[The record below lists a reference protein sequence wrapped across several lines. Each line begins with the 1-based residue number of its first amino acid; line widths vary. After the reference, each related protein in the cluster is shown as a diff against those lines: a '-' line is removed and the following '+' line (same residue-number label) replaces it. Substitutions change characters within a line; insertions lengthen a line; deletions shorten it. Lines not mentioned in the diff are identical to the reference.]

1 MMIQITTIDNSTG
14 VIVYEAIVVK
24 HLK

>member
-1 MMIQITTIDNSTG
+1 MTIQITTIDNSTG
-14 VIVYEAIVVK
+14 VIVYEVIVVK